1 MGWPQ
6 NTPDP
11 VTTWN
16 VEDANYKPQL
26 DNPAWLAKRD
36 ELLKA
41 WNDAQD
47 TLAKAK
53 ETEMT
58 ARKAAQAFSFGP
70 SAKEGMNNQ
79 ELNNGYTLK
88 FGKKLNT
95 TITATNDQVDEAED
109 KAEELGDR
117 GKLLFERCIKWTP
130 EFVKSEFKK
139 LDAADPIDK
148 KVKAL
153 VEGLVTTKEATGSL
167 EIKAPKAG
175 LNG

>member
-6 NTPDP
+6 NTPA
-11 VTTWN
+11 
-16 VEDANYKPQL
+16 VEFDVNAPNYAPQL
-26 DNPAWLAKRD
+26 DNPNWLAKRD
-36 ELLKA
+36 ALLKVWDEA
-41 WNDAQD
+41 KDL
-47 TLAKAK
+47 LAKAK
-53 ETEMT
+53 ETEME
-58 ARKAAQAFSFGP
+58 ARKAAQAFAFGP

-79 ELNNGYTLK
+79 ELNNGFTLK
-88 FGKKLNT
+88 FGKKLT
-95 TITATNDQVDEAED
+95 TNITATNDQVDEAED